1 MKLFSTIVAILLFSC
16 GLTAQNILITSQT
29 PDGLFVCGDDTTSIT
44 ITNTAGGILSGILV
58 TVTLPNGVAYIPGS
72 VVGASEQNL
81 SNLSIPVFSLPGMTM
96 ASSTTISL
104 RTSASCDLV
113 AAINNSQLFS
123 NMVSVTYTGAPA
135 PEMYQ
140 SPNYIIETGY
150 AVIVSATPIVAAGQ
164 NGEMPERQLVV
175 RNTRLGPITRL
186 VFTDQHFPGYSGSI
200 AGATTENNVPVL
212 YTAEL
217 GGAFFTGFGDGDTL
231 LEINESVTIIE
242 KMLIE
247 HCGTPSFDNP
257 SLIRVGWGC
266 NSDICQYDSV
276 NLSLTILPSTENP
289 DLRFE
294 TEYGYPVDY
303 CAGTPST
310 NQVRVINEGNIAAQ
324 NVFLDFY
331 TGPFDN
337 YTGMD
342 PNSFEYN
349 AGQGWMALTP
359 SLTNSIDLLDCGQQ
373 GLTSRSAIVVPTVP
387 ANDTVLVRYR
397 FQTCF
402 PLCDKKLIPPYFF
415 SFYKK
420 NCPQEA
426 TVTDSIGFAIDSARI
441 DIGHLVEFDLGG
453 CMEEGAS
460 YSFNFT
466 ANSSRFT
473 IDTSF
478 YQIRLS
484 LPKGIHWDDTCAPP
498 VIEGQSPVYTNFAPD
513 SDGGTTVV
521 LAFQLPFT
529 SNQIEMPFCLKFICE
544 DSLKCVN
551 MIGDI
556 TQEGGSSTAFPLL
569 CPGYCGLPTQTQG
582 SVVIA
587 PDAAFGCGLSSCHNF
602 LLFASAGCE
611 NSGGGGPGGPGNVDI
626 GTVFGGLANS
636 AKLRYSTYRI
646 NYGLKDSDD
655 NRISDSNAPPILSE
669 IRLDRFIPGDTLR
682 FDLRGVVDSGVI
694 SNTILRVFTESL
706 ASDFG
711 VNDGDFYEL
720 APLAQTELT
729 NIDLLSLVQA
739 YIRVKRTDG
748 VTYTCDAPLLD
759 YKHKNFIELQNINV
773 QPAEVI
779 DQLITMYREFA
790 LNFGSCS
797 PDGQLPSVG
806 DSLFFVYDY
815 TFLQNFAPPAQGGL
829 PPALINLRNVPWDG
843 DYAWTAPDSAGLNR
857 PMSQYSGYQI
867 TNSFPKH
874 TLRPCS
880 TSMQQVP
887 FQYQIR
893 LARGNMFPYEV
904 RPIAKISAFDYFI
917 PDNAVLQSALCN
929 MNLQEGVSWFNNV
942 PVAWT
947 KTGNKHSFQYGANIF
962 NNPLDEG
969 FNMNTNFLFD
979 PSCTVSGADTSR
991 LSYDITYP
999 YGFPDDS
1006 IINYARTDASGFIN
1020 VLPHLSTNF
1029 AQTILSQSAAGFE
1042 IDFLLQNQTAVQA
1055 TNAWMYVEPLNGNL
1069 TDVQLIQLPQQ
1080 TALPGVANLF
1090 QMGNIP
1096 LFATRSLRLKGT
1108 NTNCESLKVRLI
1120 FGWDCSPV
1128 TSPAT
1133 SSCGRDTVVIDLG
1146 LQTAVLELNVSF
1158 QPDAVPL
1165 CEPSD
1170 YFIFEVS
1177 NADEGNALGVTSSIK
1192 LPTGLSVVAN
1202 SSQVLYPSPGGTWV
1216 NIPDPQ
1222 EASGNLFLWNF
1233 ADFLPTLTEGLPGF
1247 SPALDYA
1254 YQIRF
1259 KVIAGCGFVANAQ
1272 PIYGVS
1278 GVQPCGTFANS
1289 LLKPDEPLGLEG
1301 VNPAY
1306 SVDIN
1311 LSPVSQGSIT
1321 CGQELEIAA
1330 QLLLQGDPATGDSI
1344 YISLPEGVSFV
1355 TGSYSGVQNAPIGPP
1370 QLFGA
1375 TLQLPLPPGMAQG
1388 QVIKFNFKVKYDD
1401 PAGCQDKYIIAQ
1413 TRQPANGFCALTNQT
1428 CTVYI
1433 ATGEALLQIPSANPD
1448 LKLLDFQLMNTVNGF
1463 MASTAVLNAG
1473 PAAANGLVVQIWL
1486 DQNGNGVPDNA
1497 DVLINTLQ
1505 ASSLFAAQ
1513 EEVLLSGML
1522 NITPEQ
1528 ICQLLAVIPAT
1539 ENCACAP
1546 RYYPITDVLLDEGLY
1561 ARCVVEPVTFGIPP
1575 VAGHSYSWEP
1585 TGLLSCSNCPQPTFT
1600 PGPGVQNG
1608 DAFIFILSETA
1619 GMCTVKH
1626 RFEIRFG
1633 EPLGISTPDQQLCKG
1648 EIARL
1653 DATPGGTYQWSGP
1666 GVISNAA
1673 IQYVSPDVTTTYSV
1687 TVTLS
1692 AGCTGTDM
1700 VTVTV
1705 LDPVSIDLGVI
1716 KTCQGTPAIIFGE
1729 PQTAA
1734 AEYCKTFTRQN
1745 GCDSVVCVTLQV
1757 IPTGGNSA
1765 ISICEGDS
1773 VAVFTGQFEH
1783 ITGNYCKTF
1792 TNSAGCDSTHCV
1804 ALTVL
1809 PPIVP
1814 PQIDSVIIVSGDT
1827 VQLQGPAGYAVYE
1840 WSPAEGLSCTN
1851 CQSPYASPENTLNYT
1866 LTARNSAGC
1875 EVVIVYRVVVFPPCF
1890 EQIHIPNAFTPDG
1903 NGKNDIF
1910 ELVQPGRSGFE
1921 KAIRLQ
1927 VYNRWGQR
1935 IYDSSTNPTWDGN
1948 LGGKPAPPDVYIF
1961 ILDVECNGEVRRL
1974 PQREVTLFR

>member
-1 MKLFSTIVAILLFSC
+1 MKHLATIVVLLLFPYWLS
-16 GLTAQNILITSQT
+16 AQNIIITTQT
-29 PDGLFVCGDDTTSIT
+29 PDELFVCGEDTTAIT

-58 TVTLPNGVAYIPGS
+58 TVTFPNGVTYIPGS
-72 VVGASEQNL
+72 VVGASEQNI
-81 SNLSIPVFSLPGMTM
+81 SNPSMPVFTLTGMTM
-96 ASSTTISL
+96 ASSSTIKL
-104 RTSASCDLV
+104 RIAAACDLV
-113 AAINNSQLFS
+113 AAINASQLFS
-123 NMVSVTYTGAPA
+123 NTVSVTYTGATM

-140 SPNYIIETGY
+140 SPNYIIETAY
-150 AVIVSATPIVAAGQ
+150 AVLVSATPIVAMGQ
-164 NGEMPERQLVV
+164 NGNIVERQFVV

-186 VFTDQHFPGYSGSI
+186 LFTDQHFPGYSSAV
-200 AGATTENNVPVL
+200 AGASMETNGPVL
-212 YTAEL
+212 FSAEL
-217 GGAFFTGFGDGDTL
+217 GGDFFTAFGDGDTL

-257 SLIRVGWGC
+257 SLIRIGWGC
-266 NSDICQYDSV
+266 NSDVCQYDSV
-276 NLSLTILPSTENP
+276 NLTLTILPSTQNP

-294 TEYGYPVDY
+294 TKYGYPVDY

-310 NQVRVINEGNIAAQ
+310 NQVLLINEGNIAAQ

-342 PNSFEYN
+342 PSSFEYN
-349 AGQGWMALTP
+349 AGQGWLSLEP
-359 SLTNSIDLLDCGQQ
+359 SLTNIIQLPDCGQT
-373 GLTSRSAIVVPTVP
+373 GLASRSAVVVPTVP
-387 ANDTVLVRYR
+387 ANDTVLVRYH

-402 PLCDKKLIPPYFF
+402 PQCDKNLIPPYLFT
-415 SFYKK
+415 FYKK
-420 NCPQEA
+420 ACPAEA
-426 TVTDSIGFAIDSARI
+426 TVTDSVGFVVDSAQI
-441 DIGHLVEFDLGG
+441 DIRHLVEFNLGG
-453 CMEEGAS
+453 CMEEGIS
-460 YSFNFT
+460 YPFNFT
-466 ANSSRFT
+466 ANSTRFT
-473 IDTSF
+473 TDTSF
-478 YQIRLS
+478 YQIRLE
-484 LPKGIHWDDTCAPP
+484 LPKGIHWDNSCTPP
-498 VIEGQSPVYTNFAPD
+498 AIEGQAPVYTDIASAPD
-513 SDGGTTVV
+513 GGSTVV
-521 LAFQLPFT
+521 WAFQLPFAHT
-529 SNQIEMPFCLKFICE
+529 HISMPFCLRFICE
-544 DSLKCVN
+544 DSLPCTN

-556 TQEGGSSTAFPLL
+556 TQEGSSSTVFPVK
-569 CPGYCGLPTQTQG
+569 CNHYCGLNTQTQG
-582 SVVIA
+582 SIVIT
-587 PDAAFGCGLSSCHNF
+587 PDAGAGCGLSSCHSF
-602 LLFASAGCE
+602 LLFAEASCP
-611 NSGGGGPGGPGNVDI
+611 NSGGGGSGPPVVTDSLGGGILNRATI
-626 GTVFGGLANS
+626 S
-636 AKLRYSTYRI
+636 YSTYRT
-646 NYGLKDSDD
+646 NYGWKDSDD
-655 NRISDSNAPPILSE
+655 DRIADANIPASPAD
-669 IRLDRFIPGDTLR
+669 IRLDRFLPGDTLR
-682 FDLRGVVDSGVI
+682 FDLKGVVLSGNVQDI
-694 SNTILRVFTESL
+694 SLRVFTESL

-711 VNDGDFYEL
+711 VNDGDAYNLTPF
-720 APLAQTELT
+720 AQSTLT
-729 NIDLLSLVQA
+729 NIHELSLLQA

-748 VTYTCDAPLLD
+748 TTYTCNAPLLD
-759 YKHKNFIELQNINV
+759 YKHRNYIELQHVNV
-773 QPAEVI
+773 QPPDVL
-779 DQLITMYREFA
+779 DQLITLYREFA
-790 LNFGSCS
+790 LKFGSCS
-797 PDGQLPSVG
+797 PDGQLPAAG
-806 DSLFFVYDY
+806 DSLFFVYEY
-815 TFLQNFAPPAQGGL
+815 KFLPNFAPPAQGGL
-829 PPALINLRNVPWDG
+829 PPALINLRNVPWFG
-843 DYAWTAPDSAGLNR
+843 DYAWSFPDSLGFSR
-857 PMSQYSGYQI
+857 PLSQYSGYQI

-874 TLRPCS
+874 TLRPCA

-893 LARGNMFPYEV
+893 LARGNMFPHEV
-904 RPIAKISAFDYFI
+904 RPIAEISAFDYFI

-929 MNLQEGVSWFNNV
+929 MKLQEGVSWFNNV
-942 PVAWT
+942 PIPWT
-947 KTGNKHSFQYGANIF
+947 QTGNKYAFNYGAGIF
-962 NNPLDEG
+962 NAPLDEG
-969 FNMNTNFLFD
+969 FNMNTHFLFD
-979 PSCTVSGADTSR
+979 PSCTFTGVDTSR
-991 LSYDITYP
+991 LSFDISYP
-999 YGFPDDS
+999 YGFPGDS

-1020 VLPHLSTNF
+1020 VLPQLSTNF
-1029 AQTILSQSAAGFE
+1029 AQTILSQSAVGFE
-1042 IDFLLQNQTAVQA
+1042 VDFLLQNQTAVQA
-1055 TNAWMYVEPLNGNL
+1055 PNSWIYVEPLNGNL

-1090 QMGNIP
+1090 QLGNIP
-1096 LFATRSLRLKGT
+1096 LFSTRSLRLKGT
-1108 NTNCESLKVRLI
+1108 NTNCESLKVRLVL
-1120 FGWDCSPV
+1120 GWDCTPVSSPN
-1128 TSPAT
+1128 TA
-1133 SSCGRDTVVIDLG
+1133 SCGRDTVVIDLG
-1146 LQTAVLELNVSF
+1146 LQSAVLELDVIN
-1158 QPDAVPL
+1158 QPDDIPL
-1165 CEPSD
+1165 CAPSD

-1177 NADEGNALGVTSSIK
+1177 NADEGNALGVTSSVK
-1192 LPTGLSVVAN
+1192 LPSGLTVVAH
-1202 SSQVLYPSPGGTWV
+1202 SAQVLYPAPGGTWMD
-1216 NIPDPQ
+1216 IPDPQ
-1222 EASGNLFLWNF
+1222 TTSGNVYFWNF
-1233 ADFLPTLTEGLPGF
+1233 ADFLPGLTEGLPGF
-1247 SPALDYA
+1247 SPQLDNA

-1272 PIYGVS
+1272 SVYGVS

-1289 LLKPDEPLGLEG
+1289 LLKPDDPIGLEG
-1301 VNPAY
+1301 MPPAY
-1306 SVDIN
+1306 GVDIN
-1311 LSPVSQGSIT
+1311 LSPISQGGIS

-1330 QLLLQGDPATGDSI
+1330 QLLMQGSSALGDSI
-1344 YISLPEGVSFV
+1344 HISLPEGVSFV
-1355 TGSYSGVQNAPIGPP
+1355 LGSYSGLQNAPIGPP
-1370 QLFGA
+1370 
-1375 TLQLPLPPGMAQG
+1375 LQHGQVLLLPLPLGMEQG
-1388 QVIKFNFKVKYDD
+1388 QVIKFNFKVKYDN

-1413 TRQPANGFCALTNQT
+1413 TRQPANGFCALTNET

-1433 ATGEALLQIPSANPD
+1433 TTGEALLQLPTANPD

-1463 MASTAVLNAG
+1463 MASTLVLNAG

-1486 DQNGNGVPDNA
+1486 DQNSNGVPDNA

-1505 ASSLFAAQ
+1505 ALSLFDAQ

-1522 NITPEQ
+1522 DITPEQ
-1528 ICQLLAVIPAT
+1528 ICQLLAVIPAN
-1539 ENCACAP
+1539 ENCACAS
-1546 RYYPITDVLLDEGLY
+1546 RYYPITNVLLDEGLY
-1561 ARCVVEPVTFGIPP
+1561 ARCVVEPVAFGIPP

-1585 TGLLSCSNCPQPTFT
+1585 TGLLSCPDCPQPTFT

-1633 EPLGISTPDQQLCKG
+1633 EPLGINTPDQQLCKG
-1648 EIARL
+1648 EVARL

-1673 IQYVSPDVTTTYSV
+1673 IQYVSPEVTTTYSV
-1687 TVTLS
+1687 TVTLP

-1745 GCDSVVCVTLQV
+1745 GCDSIVCVTLQV

-1765 ISICEGDS
+1765 LTICEGDS

-1814 PQIDSVIIVSGDT
+1814 PQVDSMIIVSGDT
-1827 VQLQGPAGYAVYE
+1827 VQLQGPAGYATYE

-1851 CQSPYASPENTLNYT
+1851 CQSPFASPENTLNYT

-1890 EQIHIPNAFTPDG
+1890 EQIQVPNAFTP
-1903 NGKNDIF
+1903 NGDNNNDIF